1 MAREFGAT
9 HTINSATQDVEA
21 EIQTLT
27 GNGVDASIV
36 AVGNITALEQGLAIL
51 AKQGIEVVLGLPAS
65 GAKFPVDPWLLMG
78 GERRIVGSRYGT
90 SNPLV
95 AFPKL
100 VELAVAGRIKIEELV
115 TKRYDL
121 DEADEAFRSLAAG
134 EQARGLIVF

>member
-1 MAREFGAT
+1 
-9 HTINSATQDVEA
+9 
-21 EIQTLT
+21 
-27 GNGVDASIV
+27 
-36 AVGNITALEQGLAIL
+36 
-51 AKQGIEVVLGLPAS
+51 VVLGLPES

-90 SNPLV
+90 GNPLV
-95 AFPKL
+95 EFPKL
-100 VELAVAGRIKIEELV
+100 VELAVAGRIKIEELI